1 MHQFE
6 QEYIYGVSVSSC
18 IYREQ
23 ILKGFVKLEIPN
35 ERPGV
40 GTGDYLGDEFASE
53 ICLSYTYLC
62 SMSIKTG

>member
-1 MHQFE
+1 MWCVSTL
-6 QEYIYGVSVSSC
+6 YIYRANFSGC
-18 IYREQ
+18 
-23 ILKGFVKLEIPN
+23 VKLKIPN

-40 GTGDYLGDEFASE
+40 GTVDYSGDEFASE

>member
-1 MHQFE
+1 M
-6 QEYIYGVSVSSC
+6 
-18 IYREQ
+18 
-23 ILKGFVKLEIPN
+23 KGFVKLKIPN

-40 GTGDYLGDEFASE
+40 GTGDYSGDEFASE